1 MAAGS
6 VTVSASDVLFRVT
19 MANGIAILPDAQL
32 EPLQRTYAQ
41 AVARRRR
48 NGAVSAAVLA
58 LCIAAAGI
66 VGEVDLPKLAGN
78 IWRFPNYLKQLV
90 PALTWAHFGADM
102 AEWFWGWKPWSKLL
116 LETLL
121 IAYLGTLFGAVGG
134 FLTCFFSAGNVA
146 ASRVALFASRRCLE
160 FCRTVPEIVFA
171 LIFVVAFGLGP
182 LPGVLALAI
191 HTAGALGKQFAEVIE
206 NIDMKPVDGLTATG
220 ASWAQ
225 TMRFAVVPQVLSNF
239 VSYTLLRF
247 ELNVRGAAIM
257 GFVGAGGIGQELLT
271 AIRKFYYS
279 DISAIL
285 IMIIGTVMLIDL
297 ATERVRH
304 ALLGLDER
312 K

>member
-32 EPLQRTYAQ
+32 DQLQRTYAQ
-41 AVARRRR
+41 AAASRRR
-48 NGAVSAAVLA
+48 NGAMSAVVLA
-58 LCIAAAGI
+58 LCIAVAGI

-90 PALTWAHFGADM
+90 PALTWAQFGADM

-134 FLTCFFSAGNVA
+134 FLACFFSASNVA
-146 ASRVALFASRRCLE
+146 ASRVALFASRRSLE

-220 ASWAQ
+220 ASWVG